1 MTILVGRLSKKQKEI
16 VIDCGFGSIVALNC
30 SSIPNNLVIWLAKH
44 YDSRSK
50 SVKLPGGK
58 SFSIDASA
66 VHQILGIPLGGKK
79 VPTKSSSDAKS
90 IVLKDTS
97 GSRQATKID
106 DLIATVNQNDS
117 GVFVMQLLLSYSG
130 KTHFHF
136 KQVSNMMCSARS
148 LYLYIHL

>member
-1 MTILVGRLSKKQKEI
+1 M
-16 VIDCGFGSIVALNC
+16 
-30 SSIPNNLVIWLAKH
+30 IP
-44 YDSRSK
+44 SK

-79 VPTKSSSDAKS
+79 VPTKSSSHAKS

-106 DLIATVNQNDS
+106 DLIATVNQ
-117 GVFVMQLLLSYSG
+117 LR
-130 KTHFHF
+130 KRTAI
-136 KQVSNMMCSARS
+136 CATPTPTP
-148 LYLYIHL
+148 

>member
-1 MTILVGRLSKKQKEI
+1 MSIYDLFQKFSSNFSLVKMTILVGRLSKKQKEI

-66 VHQILGIPLGGKK
+66 VHQILRIPLGGKK

-106 DLIATVNQNDS
+106 DLIATVNQ
-117 GVFVMQLLLSYSG
+117 LR
-130 KTHFHF
+130 KRTI
-136 KQVSNMMCSARS
+136 CATPTPTP
-148 LYLYIHL
+148 